1 MSYNLKGRS
10 FLKEIDFEPHEM
22 RYFLDL
28 SQALKTAKY
37 SGTEAKRLAGK
48 EIALIFEKTSTRT
61 MAGFEVAAYDQGAHV
76 TYFAPSGSQIGHKES
91 IADTARV
98 LGRMYDAIEY
108 RGNRQVDVEA
118 LAEHA
123 GVPVYNGLTDEWHPT
138 QMLADFLTMHET
150 SGKPYDQISYAFVG
164 DLRFNMGRSHTVMA
178 ALMGSDLRLVGP
190 KQLGPPDDVLEAARA
205 IAERTGAS
213 ITVTEDP
220 QEGVKGVDFVHTDV
234 WVSMG
239 EAKDVWKSRVEE
251 LKAYQVNTAL
261 MKAAGERTKF
271 MHCLPAFHDTN
282 TTVGREI
289 MELTDMPDGIE
300 VTNDVFESSNS
311 VVFQQAENRLHTI
324 KALLVATLG

>member
-1 MSYNLKGRS
+1 
-10 FLKEIDFEPHEM
+10 
-22 RYFLDL
+22 
-28 SQALKTAKY
+28 
-37 SGTEAKRLAGK
+37 
-48 EIALIFEKTSTRT
+48 
-61 MAGFEVAAYDQGAHV
+61 
-76 TYFAPSGSQIGHKES
+76 
-91 IADTARV
+91 
-98 LGRMYDAIEY
+98 
-108 RGNRQVDVEA
+108 
-118 LAEHA
+118 
-123 GVPVYNGLTDEWHPT
+123 
-138 QMLADFLTMHET
+138 
-150 SGKPYDQISYAFVG
+150 
-164 DLRFNMGRSHTVMA
+164 LRFNMGRSHTVMA

-324 KALLVATLG
+324 KA